1 MLERLRPKIIQ
12 KDIGHINLTNL
23 NHTHGDDADEN
34 KSGLVRIQLQEACQ
48 KPHGKKAD
56 DGPEENLEEAEDIPL
71 RDDPILKHKGPYLNQ
86 RSLQIQ

>member
-1 MLERLRPKIIQ
+1 MLKRLRPKVIQ

-34 KSGLVRIQLQEACQ
+34 KSGFVRIQLQEARQ
-48 KPHGKKAD
+48 KPNGKEANH
-56 DGPEENLEEAEDIPL
+56 GPEENLEEAEDIPL